1 MNLDGIPKALTSHG
15 KGLGFTTIAITIA
28 ITTIAIMIITKHE
41 PGPSIQSTHW
51 SLQRAGVHHH
61 R

>member
-41 PGPSIQSTHW
+41 PGPNIQST
-51 SLQRAGVHHH
+51 QRSWQTTGVHH
-61 R
+61 

>member
-15 KGLGFTTIAITIA
+15 KGLGFTTIA